1 MKIDFST
8 ALTGLTG
15 EPIRTPNED
24 GTPGEVMT
32 LGLMAINV
40 LLTTLIDE
48 RTGQPENV
56 APVEKVRHAKL
67 AQDIFSAKAPLDLPA
82 EDIAL
87 LKDRIG
93 RAGAPLAVARAWA
106 ILDPAPE
113 DDSGNTASD
122 RRMSR
127 QAKGR

>member
-1 MKIDFST
+1 MKVDFST
-8 ALTGLTG
+8 PLTALNG
-15 EPIRTPNED
+15 EPIRAPAED
-24 GTPGEVMT
+24 GSPGDVMT

-48 RTGQPENV
+48 RTGQAENV
-56 APVEKVRHAKL
+56 QPVEKVRYAKL
-67 AQDIFSAKAPLDLPA
+67 AQDIYSAKGPIEIGV
-82 EDIAL
+82 EDVAL

-106 ILDPAPE
+106 ILDPAP
-113 DDSGNTASD
+113 SGESNTASD
-122 RRMSR
+122 RRAER

>member
-8 ALTGLTG
+8 ALTALNG
-15 EPIRTPNED
+15 EPIRAPSED

-56 APVEKVRHAKL
+56 QPVEKVRYAKL
-67 AQDIFSAKAPLDLPA
+67 AQDIFSAKGPLDLCA

-106 ILDPAPE
+106 ILDPAPDE
-113 DDSGNTASD
+113 NDGNTASD
-122 RRMSR
+122 RRVER
-127 QAKGR
+127 QSSGA

>member
-1 MKIDFST
+1 MKIDFDKALT
-8 ALTGLTG
+8 ALDGT
-15 EPIRTPNED
+15 PIRTPKED
-24 GTPGEVMT
+24 GTPGDIMT

-48 RTGQPENV
+48 RTGQAENV
-56 APVEKVRHAKL
+56 QPVEKVRYAKL
-67 AQDIFSAKAPLDLPA
+67 AQDIYSAKGPIEISV
-82 EDIAL
+82 EDVAL

-106 ILDPAPE
+106 LLDPE
-113 DDSGNTASD
+113 ESSGNTASD
-122 RRMSR
+122 RRAER